1 MYVHVITGK
10 VVEPCL
16 GTTEALRSHR
26 FLVFMWSWIY
36 RYVFP
41 HSEHQFSDL
50 QNGSTLPRFF
60 WSMVIMVVSYY
71 AHSCLGLARKSDK

>member
-50 QNGSTLPRFF
+50 QNGSTLSAQIFLEYGDNGSQLLCAFLPGACKKVR
-60 WSMVIMVVSYY
+60 
-71 AHSCLGLARKSDK
+71 